1 MVSILSESTMN
12 VSIDGFVQEVLIDS
26 GSVSNLKGKEYFFKL
41 KGKIEHCSKNLF
53 AYGGEPIDVIVLG
66 M

>member
-41 KGKIEHCSKNLF
+41 KGFGLKGKIEDCSKNLF
-53 AYGGEPIDVIVLG
+53 AY
-66 M
+66 